1 MNSFI
6 KSAII
11 ILGILISGNAIYAQS
26 DFQNIRKLKV
36 EMVLQEMNLSK
47 ETEQKFLPL
56 YNTYSD
62 EVLAL
67 KRKIKELDKSNIDAQ
82 TKINKRQQYKE
93 DILNVEKR
101 YKEKFLKI
109 ITPQQLEEMHKGE
122 DEFRKVLLEK
132 RNRK

>member
-1 MNSFI
+1 
-6 KSAII
+6 
-11 ILGILISGNAIYAQS
+11 
-26 DFQNIRKLKV
+26 
-36 EMVLQEMNLSK
+36 MVLQEMNLSK